1 VSTSFADYLGLY
13 NASWLR
19 LQQQTPELL
28 SYEDRAL
35 YSTWDISLDH
45 VKKQSLPAFKLLQLW
60 AYFDNQDVWFELL
73 RECQQDG
80 PEWFSQL
87 MEDQLSFDKAVRV
100 LCEHALVE
108 ANATP
113 QDDRVESQ
121 GYSMHSC
128 VHSWTKHVVNKVWDS
143 NMARLVLC
151 CVGLHVPDSNRPQ
164 YLGVEQRL
172 VGHANQCQEY
182 LVRRLAG
189 QDDDVVMLNAIHRLG
204 DLYVDQAK
212 LDEAE
217 EMYLRALAGSE
228 KAFGRDHTS
237 TLSTVNNL
245 GLLYVD
251 QGKLDKAEKMYQW
264 ALAGLEKA
272 FGRDHT
278 STLSTVNNLGLLYVD
293 QGRLD
298 KAEKM
303 CQWALVGLEKALG
316 RDHTS
321 TLSAVSNLGF
331 LYVNQGRLNE
341 AEEMYQRALAGKE
354 KALGRDHTST
364 LNTVNNLGSLY
375 VDQGKLDEAE
385 KMYQWALAGLEKAL
399 GRDHTS
405 TLDTVDNLGILYRRQ
420 GKLDE
425 AKEMYQWALAGYEK
439 HFGLEHV
446 QCRHLRKSLASLE
459 NDIASRS
466 KL

>member
-1 VSTSFADYLGLY
+1 VLQLLIVHQDDDACTLVQELDGLPLALATAGAYLYQVSTSFADYIGLY
-13 NASWLR
+13 NAPWLR

-108 ANATP
+108 ADFTLH
-113 QDDRVESQ
+113 DERVESL

-143 NMARLVLC
+143 NMARLTLC
-151 CVGLHVPDSNRPQ
+151 CVGLHVPDNNRPQ
-164 YLGVEQRL
+164 YWGVEQRL

-182 LVRRLAG
+182 LSRRLAG
-189 QDDDVVMLNAIHRLG
+189 QDDDVVMLNAIYRLG
-204 DLYVDQAK
+204 DLYVDQGK

-228 KAFGRDHTS
+228 KALGRDHTL
-237 TLSTVNNL
+237 TLSTVNNLGNLYADQGKNEAEEMYLRALAGSKKALGRDHTVTLCIVNNL

-251 QGKLDKAEKMYQW
+251 QGKLD
-264 ALAGLEKA
+264 
-272 FGRDHT
+272 
-278 STLSTVNNLGLLYVD
+278 
-293 QGRLD
+293 
-298 KAEKM
+298 
-303 CQWALVGLEKALG
+303 
-316 RDHTS
+316 
-321 TLSAVSNLGF
+321 
-331 LYVNQGRLNE
+331 E
-341 AEEMYQRALAGKE
+341 AEEMYRWALAGKE
-354 KALGRDHTST
+354 KALGRDHMLT
-364 LNTVNNLGSLY
+364 LNTVNNLGNLY
-375 VDQGKLDEAE
+375 LDQGKLDEAE
-385 KMYQWALAGLEKAL
+385 EMYLRALAGSEKGL
-399 GRDHTS
+399 GRDHPS
-405 TLDTVDNLGILYRRQ
+405 TLDTVNNLGVLYANQ

-425 AKEMYQWALAGYEK
+425 AEEMYQWALAGFEK
-439 HFGLEHV
+439 RFGLEYV
-446 QCRHLRKSLASLE
+446 QCCYLRKGLASLK
-459 NDIASRS
+459 DVIASC
-466 KL
+466 